1 MTDTEDIDLDNWGTE
16 EKLDNNITV
25 KVNTDNNPVLSAVF
39 DGDEL
44 VSEPVSYM
52 QHQEVIWFAH
62 GYSDAKEEYGVSVEE
77 LGK

>member
-1 MTDTEDIDLDNWGTE
+1 MTDTEDIDLDNWGTAE
-16 EKLDNNITV
+16 ELDHDVTV
-25 KVNTDNNPVLSAVF
+25 KVNTDHNPVLSAAF

-44 VSEPVSYM
+44 ISEPVSHI